1 MLRQHRLIRMQIH
14 QLMDACLF
22 AVSFWLASELRQTAG
37 ITQLLHRNPAQTDDS
52 FFWIFLFLIPAAP
65 MILEWQGF
73 YNRPLVAPRRMFLFP
88 LLRACAITTVLLT
101 LSLFFFQITFER
113 AVVIF
118 FPLIAFVS
126 VGIKEEI
133 LRQLYKSKL
142 GQSTTKRRFILA
154 GAPSEIEEMR
164 RQLRLHHEEEDMELV
179 AELDVNV
186 TSSEHLVEL
195 LHQHAI
201 NGVLLSV
208 RNTYFDRVEAY
219 IRACELEGVEAWL
232 IADFFKTQI
241 SQPTFDEFHGR
252 PVMVFRS
259 TPEASWQGVGKQLMD
274 FVGALLLL
282 IPISVFVMVP
292 VAIIIKLT
300 SPGPVL
306 FRQKRAGLNGR
317 PFTMLKFRT
326 MVTNAEQ
333 LKQELAVLNE
343 MTGPVFKITNDP
355 RVTPIG
361 KWLRKSSVD
370 EFPQLFNV
378 LSGEMSLVGPRPLPL
393 DEVAKFDDMA
403 HRRRLSVKPGLTC
416 TWQVSGRNKVSDFRD
431 WVRLDLEYI
440 DNWSLWLDIKI
451 LLRTILV
458 VLLGWGAK

>member
-37 ITQLLHRNPAQTDDS
+37 IVQLLHRNAAQTDDS

-73 YNRPLVAPRRMFLFP
+73 YNRPLVAPRRMFLLP

-101 LSLFFFQITFER
+101 LSLFFLQITFER
-113 AVVIF
+113 AVVVF
-118 FPLIAFVS
+118 FPLIAFALV
-126 VGIKEEI
+126 VIKEEI

-142 GQSTTKRRFILA
+142 GVSNTKRRFILA

-164 RQLRLHHEEEDMELV
+164 KQLQLHHEEDMVVV

-186 TSSEHLVEL
+186 TSAENLVEL

-208 RNTYFDRVEAY
+208 RNTYFDRVEAF

-241 SQPTFDEFHGR
+241 AQPTFDEFHGR

-259 TPEASWQGVGKQLMD
+259 APEVSWQGVGKQLMD
-274 FVGALLLL
+274 FVGAFLIL
-282 IPISVFVMVP
+282 IPSSILMVG
-292 VAIIIKLT
+292 VALAIKFT
-300 SPGPVL
+300 SSGPVF
-306 FRQKRAGLNGR
+306 FRQQRAGLNGR

-355 RVTPIG
+355 RITPIG
-361 KWLRKSSVD
+361 KWLRKTSVD

-378 LSGEMSLVGPRPLPL
+378 LTGDMSLVGPRPLPL
-393 DEVAKFDDMA
+393 EEVAKFDDMA

-416 TWQVSGRNKVSDFRD
+416 TWQVSGRNKVSDFRE

-451 LLRTILV
+451 LLRTIPV

>member
-22 AVSFWLASELRQTAG
+22 AVSFWLATELRQAPE
-37 ITQLLHRNPAQTDDS
+37 IIQLLHKNPAPADDS
-52 FFWIFLFLIPAAP
+52 FFWIFIFLIPAAP

-73 YNRPLVAPRRMFLFP
+73 YNRPLIAPRWAILLP
-88 LLRACAITTVLLT
+88 LLRACGITTVLLT
-101 LSLFFFQITFER
+101 LSLFFLQITFER
-113 AVVIF
+113 AVVAF
-118 FPLIAFVS
+118 FPLIALGLVYL
-126 VGIKEEI
+126 KEEL
-133 LRQLYKSKL
+133 LRQLYKSRL
-142 GQSTTKRRFILA
+142 GVVKMKRRFILA
-154 GAPSEIEEMR
+154 GAPAETAEMR
-164 RQLRLHHEEEDMELV
+164 RQLKLHHADDDIEVV
-179 AELDVNV
+179 AELDVNT
-186 TSSEHLVEL
+186 TSSERLVEL
-195 LHQHAI
+195 LHQHSI

-208 RNTYFDRVEAY
+208 RNTYFDRVEAF

-259 TPEASWQGVGKQLMD
+259 TPEASWQAVGKQFMD
-274 FVGALLLL
+274 FIVAFLVL
-282 IPISVFVMVP
+282 IPFSIVMAG
-292 VAIIIKLT
+292 VAIAIKLT
-300 SPGPVL
+300 SPGPVF
-306 FRQKRAGLNGR
+306 FRQQRAGLNGR

-343 MTGPVFKITNDP
+343 MTGPVFKVTNDP

-378 LSGEMSLVGPRPLPL
+378 LSGDMSLVGPRPLPL
-393 DEVAKFDDMA
+393 DEVAKFDDVA

-416 TWQVSGRNKVSDFRD
+416 IWQVSGRNQVSDFRE

-451 LLRTILV
+451 LLRTIPV

>member
-1 MLRQHRLIRMQIH
+1 MLRQHQLIRMQIH

-22 AVSFWLASELRQTAG
+22 AVSFWLATALRQTSG
-37 ITQLLHRNPAQTDDS
+37 IIELLHRPALPLDDS

-73 YNRPLVAPRRMFLFP
+73 YNRPVIAPRRAILLP
-88 LLRACAITTVLLT
+88 LLRACAIATVLLT
-101 LSLFFFQITFER
+101 LSLFFFKITFER
-113 AVVIF
+113 AVVLW
-118 FPLIAFVS
+118 FPLIAIGLVYL
-126 VGIKEEI
+126 KEEI

-142 GQSTTKRRFILA
+142 GVAHMKRRFILA
-154 GAPSEIEEMR
+154 GTPAETTEMR
-164 RQLRLHHEEEDMELV
+164 QQLKLHHAEDVEVM
-179 AELDVNV
+179 AELDVN
-186 TSSEHLVEL
+186 TATPGQLVEL

-208 RNTYFDRVEAY
+208 RNTYFDRVEAF

-259 TPEASWQGVGKQLMD
+259 APEASWQGVGKQFMD
-274 FVGALLLL
+274 FVGAFLIL
-282 IPISVFVMVP
+282 IPASLVMAG
-292 VAIIIKLT
+292 VALVIKLT
-300 SPGPVL
+300 SPGPVF
-306 FRQKRAGLNGR
+306 FRQQRAGLNGR

-343 MTGPVFKITNDP
+343 MTGPVFKVTNDP

-361 KWLRKSSVD
+361 KWLRKASLD

-378 LSGEMSLVGPRPLPL
+378 LSGDMSLVGPRPLPL
-393 DEVAKFDDMA
+393 DEVAKFDDVA

-416 TWQVSGRNKVSDFRD
+416 IWQVSGRNKVSDFRE

-451 LLRTILV
+451 LLRTIPV
-458 VLLGWGAK
+458 VLFGWGAK

>member
-22 AVSFWLASELRQTAG
+22 AISFWLASELRQTAG
-37 ITQLLHRNPAQTDDS
+37 VTQLLHRNPAQTDDS
-52 FFWIFLFLIPAAP
+52 FFWIFLFIIPAAP

-73 YNRPLVAPRRMFLFP
+73 YNRPLVAPRRLFLLP
-88 LLRACAITTVLLT
+88 LLRACAITTVLLA
-101 LSLFFFQITFER
+101 LSLFFLQITFER
-113 AVVIF
+113 AVVVF
-118 FPLIAFVS
+118 FPLIAFLLVAL
-126 VGIKEEI
+126 KEEI
-133 LRQLYKSKL
+133 LRHLYRSNL
-142 GQSTTKRRFILA
+142 GLLKTKRRFILA

-164 RQLRLHHEEEDMELV
+164 KQLRLHNEEEDMEVV

-186 TSSEHLVEL
+186 AAPAALVEL

-208 RNTYFDRVEAY
+208 RNTYFDKVEAF
-219 IRACELEGVEAWL
+219 IQACELEGVEAWL

-241 SQPTFDEFHGR
+241 AQPRFDEFHGR

-259 TPEASWQGVGKQLMD
+259 APEVSWQGVGKQLMD
-274 FVGALLLL
+274 FVGALVVL
-282 IPISVFVMVP
+282 IPASVFMIGA
-292 VAIIIKLT
+292 AIAVKLS
-300 SPGPVL
+300 SPGPVF

-343 MTGPVFKITNDP
+343 MTGPVFKMTNDP
-355 RVTPIG
+355 RITPVG
-361 KWLRKSSVD
+361 KLLRKTSID

-378 LSGEMSLVGPRPLPL
+378 LNGDMSLVGPRPLPL
-393 DEVAKFDDMA
+393 EEVAKFDDMA

-416 TWQVSGRNKVSDFRD
+416 IWQVSGRNKVSDFRE

-451 LLRTILV
+451 LLRTIPV
-458 VLLGWGAK
+458 VLFGWGAK

>member
-22 AVSFWLASELRQTAG
+22 AVSFWLASELRQTPG
-37 ITQLLHRNPAQTDDS
+37 ITRLLHRDPAPADDS

-73 YNRPLVAPRRMFLFP
+73 YNRPMVAPRRMFVLP

-113 AVVIF
+113 TVVVF
-118 FPLIAFVS
+118 FPLIALGLVHL
-126 VGIKEEI
+126 KEEI

-142 GQSTTKRRFILA
+142 GVVKTKRRFILA

-164 RQLRLHHEEEDMELV
+164 KQLRLHHDDDLEV
-179 AELDVNV
+179 AAELDVNT
-186 TSSEHLVEL
+186 TSPDKLVEL

-208 RNTYFDRVEAY
+208 RNTYFDKVEAF
-219 IRACELEGVEAWL
+219 IQACELEGVEAWL

-274 FVGALLLL
+274 VVGAFL
-282 IPISVFVMVP
+282 ILVPFSLVMGV
-292 VAIIIKLT
+292 VAIAIKIT

-306 FRQKRAGLNGR
+306 FRQQRAGLNGR

-343 MTGPVFKITNDP
+343 MTGPVFKVTNDP

-378 LSGEMSLVGPRPLPL
+378 LAGDMSLVGPRPLPL

-416 TWQVSGRNKVSDFRD
+416 TWQVSGRNKVSDFRE

-451 LLRTILV
+451 LLRTIPV